1 MLGVRP
7 EGDVTIGDGG
17 LVWPGGGGL
26 SVAVG
31 HLLNL
36 PIHRRQPRDGGT
48 GKDPVWKIDGRS
60 LSVALALRTDPAG
73 RRNHGL
79 IEPSEPMHLDSLQ
92 TALAFTR
99 FWWERA

>member
-1 MLGVRP
+1 M
-7 EGDVTIGDGG
+7 
-17 LVWPGGGGL
+17 
-26 SVAVG
+26 
-31 HLLNL
+31 
-36 PIHRRQPRDGGT
+36 
-48 GKDPVWKIDGRS
+48 WKIDGRS

-92 TALAFTR
+92 TALASTR